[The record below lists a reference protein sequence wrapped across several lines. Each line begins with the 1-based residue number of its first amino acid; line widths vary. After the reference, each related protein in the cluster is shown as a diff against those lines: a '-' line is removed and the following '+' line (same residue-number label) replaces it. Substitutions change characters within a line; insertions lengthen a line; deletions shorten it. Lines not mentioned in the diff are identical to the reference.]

1 MTKASRVSAAALAAC
16 MLASQMSA
24 AAEEWR
30 ITPLAQEGW
39 SAQEQGEVDGPGAY
53 SVKLVYETADVA
65 FSIGCPDSYGL
76 YITWDPMKALEGGI
90 LVPVKFS
97 VDGSLLFERNIAN
110 NDRRDYSWLERGDG
124 TQAAALVDMIWET
137 GAGTLTIEGGGA
149 TSTIPFDEETNGYW
163 SEEILFAC
171 GLL

>member
-1 MTKASRVSAAALAAC
+1 MIFRISGAAFAALT
-16 MLASQMSA
+16 LVSQLPA
-24 AAEEWR
+24 QAEDWR
-30 ITPLAQEGW
+30 VTPLAQEGW
-39 SAQEQGEVDGPGAY
+39 SAQEQGDAEGAGAY

-65 FSIGCPDSYGL
+65 FSIGCTNGYGL
-76 YITWDPMKALEGGI
+76 YITWDPMKTLEGGI
-90 LVPVKFS
+90 LVPVRFS
-97 VDGSLLFERNIAN
+97 IDGEVLFERNIAN

-124 TQAAALVDMIWET
+124 TQAAALVDAIWET

-149 TSTIPFDEETNGYW
+149 SSVIPFDEEANGYW